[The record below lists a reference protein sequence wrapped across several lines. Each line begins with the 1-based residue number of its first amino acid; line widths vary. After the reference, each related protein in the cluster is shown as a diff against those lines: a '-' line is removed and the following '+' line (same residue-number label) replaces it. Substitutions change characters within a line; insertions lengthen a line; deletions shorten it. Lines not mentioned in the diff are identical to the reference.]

1 MFCSGDCIVVLLDIE
16 VSLVGGESAGESGEE
31 ELEEEDINA
40 LDNTDQAEGR
50 PGNHLV
56 VTGTK
61 VICSLYFS
69 PQ

>member
-40 LDNTDQAEGR
+40 LDNTEQSEGR
-50 PGNHLV
+50 PGRHH
-56 VTGTK
+56 
-61 VICSLYFS
+61 SW
-69 PQ
+69 

>member
-16 VSLVGGESAGESGEE
+16 VSLVGGESAEESAEE

-50 PGNHLV
+50 PGNYLV
-56 VTGTK
+56 VTG
-61 VICSLYFS
+61 
-69 PQ
+69 

>member
-16 VSLVGGESAGESGEE
+16 VSLVGGESAGESAEE

-50 PGNHLV
+50 PGNYLV
-56 VTGTK
+56 VTG
-61 VICSLYFS
+61 
-69 PQ
+69 

>member
-50 PGNHLV
+50 PGNYLV
-56 VTGTK
+56 VTG
-61 VICSLYFS
+61 
-69 PQ
+69 